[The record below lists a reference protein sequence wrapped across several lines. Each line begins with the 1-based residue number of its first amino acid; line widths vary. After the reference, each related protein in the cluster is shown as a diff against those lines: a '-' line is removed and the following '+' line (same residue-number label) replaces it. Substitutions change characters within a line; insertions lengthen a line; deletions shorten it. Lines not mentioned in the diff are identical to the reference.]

1 MANGEIFISPNSDS
15 KTALNKFF
23 YYMTDK
29 DVFRIK
35 IRGFDAKGQHLKLAS
50 SRPGIL
56 SIEQSSRTGQLEQTI
71 IVRAKG
77 LGIATIHAYDSA
89 SSSGAYLGYCPPT
102 IGGVYKNCFPTLTV
116 NVLSKIKRETL
127 ADGLSEN
134 ERAMLMVLLAET
146 KTPSAP
152 GLKYNEK
159 DAVKSMQYMRRALL
173 NRFTFSHPN
182 RLDVPM
188 NNKTLVGL
196 IRVERVIAGFSNYPG
211 LSKDV
216 NDHIDGLIK
225 AANMGQNKYFLE
237 NRLLIKYAIDVARG
251 KELHSSLPH
260 IKDVYGWRT
269 QGKEPPG
276 GGYKYIFSLAGQDF
290 YGLEQSFIDD
300 PNQRKKK

>member
-15 KTALNKFF
+15 RIALSKFF

-35 IRGFDAKGQHLKLAS
+35 IRGFGASGQHLKLAS
-50 SRPGIL
+50 SRPGII

-89 SSSGAYLGYCPPT
+89 SSSGAPLGHCPPAV
-102 IGGVYKNCFPTLTV
+102 GGVYKNCFPTLTV

-127 ADGLSEN
+127 ADGLSVD
-134 ERAMLMVLLAET
+134 ERAMLMVLLAEA
-146 KTPSAP
+146 KTPLTR
-152 GLKYNEK
+152 GGKYNEQ

-173 NRFTFSHPN
+173 NRFTFSRPD
-182 RLDVPM
+182 RLDVPK

-196 IRVERVIAGFSNYPG
+196 IRVERVIAGFSNYPS
-211 LSKDV
+211 LRKDV
-216 NDHIDGLIK
+216 DEHINNLIE

-237 NRLLIKYAIDVARG
+237 NRRLIRYAFDVARG
-251 KELHSSLPH
+251 KEIYSSLPY
-260 IKDVYGWRT
+260 IADVYGWRT
-269 QGKEPPG
+269 QGKTSPG
-276 GGYKYIFSLAGQDF
+276 GGYKFIFSLAGQDF
-290 YGLEQSFIDD
+290 YGLEESFIKD
-300 PNQRKKK
+300 PNQRKK